1 MSYHDP
7 VMAICYDFDGTLA
20 PGNMQEHDFFPDL
33 NVAPK
38 DFWEESNALA
48 REQEADPILVYMKL
62 MLDKARLSGKVRIS
76 KSAFREYGKTV
87 KLFRGVKS
95 WFDDIN
101 DYAAKKGVRLEHYI
115 ISSGIRE
122 MMEGSPISKHVKAIY
137 ASSFIYDQ
145 HDVAI
150 WPANAVNYTTKTQ
163 YLFRINKG
171 IESITDNVAINEF
184 VAEEDRRIPFS
195 RMLFIGDGSTDVP
208 CMRLVKNQGGHAIAV
223 YSGQREGSREHALRL
238 LLDGR
243 VNFIAEGV
251 YTKNSKMFKYTSSI
265 IDMVS
270 ASYKLYTLMKSAG
283 KSQAECGPENLKEDR
298 KDKFSGEAA
307 FPQSP

>member
-223 YSGQREGSREHALRL
+223 YSGQREGSR
-238 LLDGR
+238 
-243 VNFIAEGV
+243 
-251 YTKNSKMFKYTSSI
+251 
-265 IDMVS
+265 
-270 ASYKLYTLMKSAG
+270 
-283 KSQAECGPENLKEDR
+283 
-298 KDKFSGEAA
+298 
-307 FPQSP
+307 

>member
-184 VAEEDRRIPFS
+184 VAEEDRRVPFS

>member
-1 MSYHDP
+1 MAAVRSNMLSGGIKMSYQEP

-33 NVAPK
+33 KIAPM
-38 DFWEESNALA
+38 DFWKESNDLA
-48 REQEADPILVYMKL
+48 REHEADPILAYMKL
-62 MLDKARLSGKVRIS
+62 MLDKARLSGKVQIS
-76 KSAFREYGKTV
+76 KDAFRKYGRSV
-87 KLFRGVKS
+87 DLFRGVKS
-95 WFDDIN
+95 WFGEIN
-101 DYAAKKGVRLEHYI
+101 EYAAKNGVRLEHYI
-115 ISSGIRE
+115 ISSGLKE
-122 MMEGSPISKHVKAIY
+122 MIEGTPISRHVKAIY

-163 YLFRINKG
+163 YLYRINKG
-171 IESITDNVAINEF
+171 IESVTDNQAINEF

-208 CMRLVKNQGGHAIAV
+208 CMKLVKNQGGHAIAV
-223 YSGQREGSREHALRL
+223 YSEEREESKDYALRL
-238 LLDGR
+238 LRDGR
-243 VNFIAEGV
+243 VNFIADGV

-270 ASYKLYTLMKSAG
+270 ASYRLYMLTKSVTPA
-283 KSQAECGPENLKEDR
+283 SE
-298 KDKFSGEAA
+298 
-307 FPQSP
+307 

>member
-38 DFWEESNALA
+38 YFWEESNALA

>member
-1 MSYHDP
+1 MSYPDP

-20 PGNMQEHDFFPDL
+20 PGNMQEYDFFPDL
-33 NVAPK
+33 RIAPR

-48 REQEADPILVYMKL
+48 REQEVDPILAYMKL

-76 KSAFREYGKTV
+76 KSTFRDYGKTV
-87 KLFRGVKS
+87 DLFRGVKS
-95 WFDDIN
+95 WFGEIN
-101 DYAAKKGVRLEHYI
+101 DYAAQKGVRLEHYI
-115 ISSGIRE
+115 ISSGLRE
-122 MMEGSPISKHVKAIY
+122 MIEGTSVSRHVKAIY

-163 YLFRINKG
+163 YLYRINKG
-171 IESITDNVAINEF
+171 IESVTDNVAINEF

-208 CMRLVKNQGGHAIAV
+208 CMKLVKNQGGHAIAV
-223 YSGQREGSREHALRL
+223 YSGGNGTGRDYAERL
-238 LLDGR
+238 LRDGR

-283 KSQAECGPENLKEDR
+283 KSQAECGPEN
-298 KDKFSGEAA
+298 
-307 FPQSP
+307 